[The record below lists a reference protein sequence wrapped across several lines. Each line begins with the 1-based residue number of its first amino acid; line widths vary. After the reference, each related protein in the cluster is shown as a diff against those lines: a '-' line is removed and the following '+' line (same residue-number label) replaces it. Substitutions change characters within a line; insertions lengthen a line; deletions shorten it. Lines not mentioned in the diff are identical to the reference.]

1 MRQKTTSEIIFFMST
16 LVTVH
21 RMKILN
27 KERRV
32 DEVDEEFIKVRQNKK
47 IIDLRS
53 KLPKE
58 ENESGKKVNM

>member
-21 RMKILN
+21 RIKILN

-47 IIDLRS
+47 S
-53 KLPKE
+53 
-58 ENESGKKVNM
+58 